1 MHLSTHCYWGGQ
13 KRRQVTEAPRIFHS
27 RGEAPKRRCQFCP
40 GVQEWE
46 KERVWYYNFRK
57 GDAEKLS
64 PEQNIRSH

>member
-1 MHLSTHCYWGGQ
+1 M
-13 KRRQVTEAPRIFHS
+13 TEAPRVFHS
-27 RGEAPKRRCQFCP
+27 RGEAPKKRCQFCL

-64 PEQNIRSH
+64 PEQNIHSH